1 MVLSQLERP
10 RARGGGGSD
19 GDDLGHAFARRPVR
33 ARRKVGAEPSVVEMS
48 VGVDQARQGQREG
61 DSWVGGASTWYAR
74 SSLVSVPFGF
84 RPQSLQ
90 GNYLS
95 ILRLLDMSV
104 NLVFNC
110 HLGPGLEISFVGLGP
125 SGAWLAPCAQDA
137 VVISERPGGS
147 KEVLLVLAHHESE
160 LRAPACGVGI
170 SGGSRLFNFG
180 PAFRST
186 AWRRL
191 VLSTPRRRRMSVD
204 LVRIVDSIHR
214 DKNISKDILF
224 EGIQSALTTAARKH
238 YPEAAEIEV
247 RIDPDSGAI
256 EATKDGVKMD
266 PSELGRIAA
275 QTAKQVIIQKIR
287 EAERDS
293 LFDEFE
299 DQRSDLVTGTVQRF
313 EGGAVIVNLGKT
325 DAILPRSEQIPGESY
340 HPNERIRAIILDVR
354 KVGQRVKIIL
364 SRTHPDFVRR
374 LFELEIPEIADQI
387 IAIRALARE
396 AGYRSK
402 VAVTSID
409 TKVDAVGA
417 CVGVRGTRIKNIV
430 DELGGERID
439 IVRWNESLQVL
450 IPNALQPAEID
461 EVMLC
466 HLLGRGIVL
475 VRDDQLSL
483 AIGRRGQNV
492 RLASKLVGWDIEI
505 MTAEELEEVI
515 EKAVKAFEKIEVVD
529 VELAERLVEQGI
541 LSYDDLSVMEITDLV
556 NTIEGLTEEQATEIV
571 ARAEVLAEEQTDEL
585 PRRKGSRGSAASE
598 PARSSIPWK
607 KENRIAPQTRR
618 PSAQERRRRV
628 CGAEMPMIQEDT
640 ADAAIGEL
648 DSALPTE
655 LASEIDGESFPDDG
669 PDSERDEASEEEI
682 HDVALAAES
691 SSYSPQGHE
700 VTSPPSEHDQGAG
713 IRIVTEAVEQTA
725 PEHAAGCTRI
735 ELPNGPS
742 QKDGRIGRATILLRS
757 AAKCRR
763 FDGARTSRHAA
774 PGPGLGQPA
783 TDWFPS
789 SASSARNSRAGLA
802 YYR

>member
-1 MVLSQLERP
+1 
-10 RARGGGGSD
+10 
-19 GDDLGHAFARRPVR
+19 
-33 ARRKVGAEPSVVEMS
+33 
-48 VGVDQARQGQREG
+48 
-61 DSWVGGASTWYAR
+61 
-74 SSLVSVPFGF
+74 
-84 RPQSLQ
+84 
-90 GNYLS
+90 
-95 ILRLLDMSV
+95 
-104 NLVFNC
+104 
-110 HLGPGLEISFVGLGP
+110 
-125 SGAWLAPCAQDA
+125 
-137 VVISERPGGS
+137 
-147 KEVLLVLAHHESE
+147 
-160 LRAPACGVGI
+160 
-170 SGGSRLFNFG
+170 
-180 PAFRST
+180 
-186 AWRRL
+186 
-191 VLSTPRRRRMSVD
+191 MSVD

-238 YPEAAEIEV
+238 YPEAGEIEV

-256 EATKDGVKMD
+256 DATKDGVKMD
-266 PSELGRIAA
+266 PALLGRIAA

-299 DQRSDLVTGTVQRF
+299 DQRGDLVTGTVQRF

-364 SRTHPDFVRR
+364 SRTHSDFVRR

-466 HLLGRGIVL
+466 HLLGRAIVL

-505 MTAEELEEVI
+505 MTAEELDEVI

-529 VELAERLVEQGI
+529 TELAERLVEQGI
-541 LSYDDLSVMEITDLV
+541 LSYDDLSVMEISDLV
-556 NTIEGLTEEQATEIV
+556 NTIEGLTEEQAVEVV
-571 ARAEVLAEEQTDEL
+571 AKAEVLAEAQTEEL
-585 PRRKGSRGSAASE
+585 PRRKGARASASE
-598 PARSSIPWK
+598 PAPVIETLLEGESETES
-607 KENRIAPQTRR
+607 ETDTDTDV
-618 PSAQERRRRV
+618 SAD
-628 CGAEMPMIQEDT
+628 GSPT
-640 ADAAIGEL
+640 ADEFIQTDSESGIDDAATLESS
-648 DSALPTE
+648 SALP
-655 LASEIDGESFPDDG
+655 SERVNEVAGEFLTDDST
-669 PDSERDEASEEEI
+669 DSERDEASDDEI
-682 HDVALAAES
+682 HDLALAEEKS
-691 SSYSPQGHE
+691 NYSPHGHE
-700 VTSPPSEHDQGAG
+700 VSSPPSDEDQGES
-713 IRIVTEAVEQTA
+713 IRIVTEAVEQSGPESPAGAPPAANREPAVSPRHSAPPPSTSTA
-725 PEHAAGCTRI
+725 NP
-735 ELPNGPS
+735 
-742 QKDGRIGRATILLRS
+742 RS
-757 AAKCRR
+757 
-763 FDGARTSRHAA
+763 DGA
-774 PGPGLGQPA
+774 LGQA
-783 TDWFPS
+783 DDES
-789 SASSARNSRAGLA
+789 
-802 YYR
+802 

>member
-1 MVLSQLERP
+1 
-10 RARGGGGSD
+10 
-19 GDDLGHAFARRPVR
+19 
-33 ARRKVGAEPSVVEMS
+33 
-48 VGVDQARQGQREG
+48 
-61 DSWVGGASTWYAR
+61 
-74 SSLVSVPFGF
+74 
-84 RPQSLQ
+84 
-90 GNYLS
+90 
-95 ILRLLDMSV
+95 
-104 NLVFNC
+104 
-110 HLGPGLEISFVGLGP
+110 
-125 SGAWLAPCAQDA
+125 
-137 VVISERPGGS
+137 
-147 KEVLLVLAHHESE
+147 
-160 LRAPACGVGI
+160 
-170 SGGSRLFNFG
+170 
-180 PAFRST
+180 
-186 AWRRL
+186 
-191 VLSTPRRRRMSVD
+191 MSVD

-224 EGIQSALTTAARKH
+224 EGIQSALATAARKH

-256 EATKDGVKMD
+256 DATKDGVKMD
-266 PSELGRIAA
+266 PAELGRIAA

-293 LFDEFE
+293 LYDEFE
-299 DQRSDLVTGTVQRF
+299 DQRGDLVTGTVQRF

-466 HLLGRGIVL
+466 HLLGRAIVL

-505 MTAEELEEVI
+505 MTAEELDEVI
-515 EKAVKAFEKIEVVD
+515 EKAVKAFEKIEAVD
-529 VELAERLVEQGI
+529 TELAERLVEQGI
-541 LSYDDLSVMEITDLV
+541 LSYDDLSVMEIADLV
-556 NTIEGLTEEQATEIV
+556 NTIEGLSEEQAIEIV
-571 ARAEVLAEEQTDEL
+571 ARAETLAEEQSEEL
-585 PRRKGSRGSAASE
+585 PRRKGGRSQPEPVVAGGPPEDAGAGLEAEAPAGEEPDAVRDGEPGDPDEQGAMGDEESRDAAVFEGGDATAVETDPAS
-598 PARSSIPWK
+598 PAGTSARSESDSSSDDGTEP
-607 KENRIAPQTRR
+607 
-618 PSAQERRRRV
+618 ERE
-628 CGAEMPMIQEDT
+628 GAE
-640 ADAAIGEL
+640 
-648 DSALPTE
+648 
-655 LASEIDGESFPDDG
+655 DD
-669 PDSERDEASEEEI
+669 EI
-682 HDVALAAES
+682 HDLNLAAEHS
-691 SSYSPQGHE
+691 GRTTHGHE
-700 VTSPPSEHDQGAG
+700 VTFPPPDDDQGET
-713 IRIVTEAVEQTA
+713 IRIVTEAVEFGEAVPPDSTPPDESGG
-725 PEHAAGCTRI
+725 PER
-735 ELPNGPS
+735 
-742 QKDGRIGRATILLRS
+742 
-757 AAKCRR
+757 
-763 FDGARTSRHAA
+763 
-774 PGPGLGQPA
+774 PA
-783 TDWFPS
+783 
-789 SASSARNSRAGLA
+789 ASSPRSRRAADHPEDPTGDA
-802 YYR
+802 P